1 MVRGEILSWSLD
13 LSISFGDNQ
22 PIRDTSSH
30 LKREERE
37 NENGKRIRKKTNVR
51 ITYGASIYSIVLF
64 LFSYNLASVSN
75 GTDFKE
81 RKGENKTYC
90 IECIDVNFALRVTKR
105 PSLNIVGIISSHQ
118 ILFGNNTIGL

>member
-81 RKGENKTYC
+81 CKGENKTYC